1 MATDY
6 VLFIHG
12 VNTRNENYA
21 REMFERLEK
30 SVGDR
35 QRNLKPIALYWGDV
49 NKPAESNLLGQLR
62 RSSYWDDMWF
72 RGFREQQIIQFAGD
86 AALYISRHVG
96 AKVVNRLKTQAIA
109 NGLDK
114 AQTDDRLHIVSHS
127 WGTVILFD
135 ILFAS
140 RWDDPRVPG
149 HNDVMEI
156 RDSIF
161 GVAGNNSELLR
172 QGIPIASIHTL
183 GSPLAIFS
191 LTNVNPGKDD
201 ANSPSTHDI
210 TPNLQ
215 TLLECLQEVRK
226 GKKLP
231 WRNYLH
237 PGDPIAYPLKELMTD
252 LVDGDTKYLDIQ
264 EILTHNAGWLEIP
277 LAQTLLPLLSGG
289 DAHGSY
295 WRNNKVIQEIINVVQ
310 QETPTS
316 GLVSR
321 PLQV

>member
-12 VNTRNENYA
+12 VNTRNPNYA
-21 REMFERLEK
+21 DEIFKRLDR

-35 QRNLKPIALYWGDV
+35 QRNLKKIALFWGDV
-49 NKPAESNLLGQLR
+49 NKAAENNLMGQLR
-62 RSSYWDDMWF
+62 RSSCWDDMWF
-72 RGFREQQIIQFAGD
+72 REFREEQIIQFAGD

-96 AKVVNRLKTQAIA
+96 AKVVSRLKEQAIA
-109 NGLDK
+109 NQLHK
-114 AQTDDRLHIVSHS
+114 ATSADRLHLVTHS

-140 RWDDPRVPG
+140 RWDNPEAPG
-149 HNDVMEI
+149 HKDVMAI
-156 RDSIF
+156 RDGIF
-161 GVAGNNSELLR
+161 GVEGKNGDR
-172 QGIPIASIHTL
+172 TQGIPIASIHTL
-183 GSPLAIFS
+183 GSPVAIFN
-191 LTNVNPGKDD
+191 LTNVKPGKDTTD
-201 ANSPSTHDI
+201 SPSSHDI

-215 TLLECLQEVRK
+215 TLLECLQLVRK

-252 LVDGDTKYLDIQ
+252 LVDGDTKYLDIRD
-264 EILTHNAGWLEIP
+264 ILTQNTGWLES
-277 LAQTLLPLLSGG
+277 LTAQTLLPLLSGG

-295 WRNNKVIQEIINVVQ
+295 WRNDKVVQEIINAVK
-310 QETPTS
+310 QESPTS
-316 GLVSR
+316 DAVFR
-321 PLQV
+321 PMQV

>member
-12 VNTRNENYA
+12 VSIRNDKYA
-21 REMFERLEK
+21 DELFKRLEK
-30 SVGDR
+30 SASDR
-35 QRNLKPIALYWGDV
+35 QRNFKKIALYWGDV
-49 NKPAESNLLGQLR
+49 NQSAESNLLGQLK
-62 RSSYWDDMWF
+62 RSSYWDDVWF
-72 RGFREQQIIQFAGD
+72 RNFREQQILSFAGD

-96 AKVVNRLKTQAIA
+96 AKVVSRFKSQAIA
-109 NGLDK
+109 NELHN
-114 AQTDDRLHIVSHS
+114 AQPDDRLHLVTHS
-127 WGTVILFD
+127 WGTVIFFD
-135 ILFAS
+135 ILFAT
-140 RWDDPRVPG
+140 RWDDPQAPG
-149 HNDVMEI
+149 HDDVMDI
-156 RDSIF
+156 RDGIF
-161 GVAGNNSELLR
+161 GVVGKNSDRR

-191 LTNVNPGKDD
+191 LTNVKPGKDD
-201 ANSPSTHDI
+201 TNSPSSHDI

-264 EILTHNAGWLEIP
+264 DILTQNTGWLEN
-277 LAQTLLPLLSGG
+277 LTAQTLLPLLSGG

-295 WRNNKVIQEIINVVQ
+295 WRNDKVIQEIINAVK
-310 QETPTS
+310 QEAPTS
-316 GLVSR
+316 DSVSR
-321 PLQV
+321 PIQV